1 MAPLANTINKG
12 LICLCPKA
20 GDTRLVSQWRPISLF
35 PMFYKII
42 TKALALRLQ
51 PHMDQWME
59 VEQRGFTKG
68 RSIADNL
75 VLFREAKRLAYTEQR
90 DITFCSLIFP
100 KHSIGLNDTL

>member
-1 MAPLANTINKG
+1 MFAAVRDTWSNGTTGEYHNKG

-20 GDTRLVSQWRPISLF
+20 GDTRQVSQWRPISLL
-35 PMFYKII
+35 PTFYKII

-68 RSIADNL
+68 RSIVDNL
-75 VLFREAKRLAYTEQR
+75 VLFR
-90 DITFCSLIFP
+90 
-100 KHSIGLNDTL
+100 